1 MTPIPWLNYAE
12 LQPYKGSSVTTSH
25 YRSIDDAEASTLQGF
40 VCNAPAPAPLATN
53 FALQPYKGSSVTILD
68 LRETRLLTC
77 GYNKELLS
85 TLNKLHSTEG

>member
-1 MTPIPWLNYAE
+1 MARH
-12 LQPYKGSSVTTSH
+12 VH
-25 YRSIDDAEASTLQGF
+25 ASTLQGF
-40 VCNAPAPAPLATN
+40 VCNRGRTLPCVLDPFASTLQGFVCNRLNLAA
-53 FALQPYKGSSVTILD
+53 FVPSDELQPYKGSSVTILD